1 LFRDHENTYLFV
13 SVVLV
18 ICLTGVIAWYEVEH
32 KIEDT
37 LPETIL
43 AIGQGFSTAVAITLT
58 AIATWEVAM
67 MFAEKYRARR
77 FEEGREIGRKEGREI
92 GREEVRKAWQAWYER
107 LKAAGDKNEPF
118 DEPPPSAS
126 SAHQAGE

>member
-1 LFRDHENTYLFV
+1 
-13 SVVLV
+13 
-18 ICLTGVIAWYEVEH
+18 
-32 KIEDT
+32 
-37 LPETIL
+37 
-43 AIGQGFSTAVAITLT
+43 
-58 AIATWEVAM
+58 M

-77 FEEGREIGRKEGREI
+77 FEEGREIGRKEGREIGRKEGREIGRKEGREIGRKEGREI